1 MRKLQTI
8 AVVTSLGL
16 SLAVSPAA
24 QAKAKITKPS
34 APTVVGAETFS
45 QKKGKV
51 SIVLDVALPKS
62 NGGSKVTQLKVWV
75 DGKSCTIKVG
85 KILPT
90 KEMPFY
96 TCSVSGKIKTGKTV
110 KISAAAK
117 NKKGFGKKSA
127 PVTFVATENNYVTF
141 NGPTTST
148 PKTYAIGDIGPGGGK
163 VFMLPASLGGKGGDH
178 YYEVAPATWYGT
190 ARDPQVNWCTL
201 KPAGVITG
209 NTYSQQGIGW
219 GYWNTKTM
227 VTDCQSGAGN
237 LAASYAGGGLDW
249 WLPSRDELSELWL
262 TRNSIG
268 DFSLGGYWS
277 STEFY
282 DTRSAMY
289 VIFNPDFLDG
299 TATFGNKQNANP
311 VRPIRSFK

>member
-1 MRKLQTI
+1 MRKFQAFAL
-8 AVVTSLGL
+8 ATSLGL
-16 SLAVSPAA
+16 SLAIAPTA
-24 QAKAKITKPS
+24 QAKAKITRPS
-34 APTVVGAETFS
+34 SPTVANVQSSFAE
-45 QKKGKV
+45 KGKV
-51 SIVLDVALPKS
+51 DVTVTIALPSS
-62 NGGSKVTQLKVWV
+62 NGGSKITGSKVWIG
-75 DGKSCTIKVG
+75 GKSCTIKKTRTWCYVTNVKVG
-85 KILPT
+85 TKLKIT
-90 KEMPFY
+90 
-96 TCSVSGKIKTGKTV
+96 
-110 KISAAAK
+110 AASK
-117 NKKGFGKKSA
+117 NKKGFSKKSA
-127 PVTFVATENNYVTF
+127 PVTFKAKSFTNAKFGDSTTAT
-141 NGPTTST
+141 PAA
-148 PKTYAIGDIGPGGGK
+148 PKVYAIGDIGPGGGK

-190 ARDPQVNWCTL
+190 AKDPQVNWCTL
-201 KPAGVITG
+201 KPGGVITG

-237 LAASYAGGGLDW
+237 LAASYVGGGLDW
-249 WLPSRDELSELWL
+249 YLPSQDELSELWL

-289 VIFNPDFLDG
+289 VIFNPDFFDG
-299 TATFGNKQNANP
+299 TATFGNKQATNP